1 MHGHCSAFVIVDFE
15 AGCFRKGVKN
25 GPKVDDIFSS
35 CTNQDE
41 SVIDILEDR
50 AGSIDQGM
58 PDCAAIFEQA

>member
-1 MHGHCSAFVIVDFE
+1 VIVDFE
-15 AGCFRKGVKN
+15 SGCFRKGVKN